1 MSVTLHGST
10 GLIYLPGR
18 TLTRLE
24 NGVVQ
29 VARSYACR
37 TSSAASF
44 RGLFDVGRTMPG
56 ESGITV
62 KFNFTETDR
71 GDGFTEFQVTG
82 SGPDPSQPS
91 TGQSALKTQ
100 EGRAV
105 QTYPSGL
112 VRVERTYVCPTADEA
127 RFRPVLVE
135 GAILPFDD
143 GTPAIDGLYIFPAPN
158 EIRRDDGYTEF
169 RVTAYG
175 RTNTT
180 GFIEKNYISDTIGYT
195 VAQQDGPDIYAES
208 AGFLPSYI
216 QRVVLKDN
224 EISNFAFSL
233 NATSQPAS
241 IAMYFFEGTTQF
253 RSAKSVYVPFDV
265 WKNYMATGPSSS
277 GLIYNNQKL
286 LPVGISTFSDIPK
299 SVLFNS
305 YNISEET
312 TSTNFG
318 FFSEYVISYRS
329 VVFAGF
335 Y

>member
-1 MSVTLHGST
+1 MSATLHGTTS
-10 GLIYLPGR
+10 LIYLPGR

-29 VARSYACR
+29 VTRSYACR

-44 RGLFDVGRTMPG
+44 RGLFDAGRTMPG

-127 RFRPVLVE
+127 RFRPVLAE

-143 GTPAIDGLYIFPAPN
+143 GTPSIDGLYIFPTPN
-158 EIRRDDGYTEF
+158 EIRRDDGYTEL
-169 RVTAYG
+169 RVAAYG
-175 RTNTT
+175 RVITLQELTIERGSIKGT
-180 GFIEKNYISDTIGYT
+180 YTLTESGFDNVGGTSIPTSQTSEVPSINETYT
-195 VAQQDGPDIYAES
+195 LRGV
-208 AGFLPSYI
+208 LPSSDPIGSVLGVPNISSPAVYPAGSSTPLLPGERYG
-216 QRVVLKDN
+216 QPYQSFDGLMYRPYTRVSVGLGLD
-224 EISNFAFSL
+224 AFS
-233 NATSQPAS
+233 S
-241 IAMYFFEGTTQF
+241 ISFGQWSEFTVTWRAVG
-253 RSAKSVYVPFDV
+253 SVGRG
-265 WKNYMATGPSSS
+265 AE
-277 GLIYNNQKL
+277 I
-286 LPVGISTFSDIPK
+286 
-299 SVLFNS
+299 
-305 YNISEET
+305 
-312 TSTNFG
+312 
-318 FFSEYVISYRS
+318 
-329 VVFAGF
+329 A
-335 Y
+335 